1 MLKLN
6 MPKIVKS
13 LFFLFS
19 IIFPVII
26 AFADNTFVEDSNS
39 FLSVDEAFKIEDTK
53 LIDDKNLIIT
63 MDIAKGYYLYK
74 SKIEIINK
82 TQIDYLISYPEGKF
96 KNDEYFGEQEVF
108 YDSLRLKVNF
118 KRGLNLTE
126 SINLKFQGCS
136 EKGLCYPPTVRAL
149 ELNKVLGQDQSKF
162 LQSNAISKELQKDN
176 LIIILIGFFVS
187 GLLLSIT
194 PCVLPMVPVLS
205 GIIMASNRKAS
216 RSLTISYV
224 LGICFTYS
232 ALGILAGLTG
242 NLLSSS
248 IQNIGFLYF
257 SGILFLLFGLAML
270 DIISIR
276 IPLNANTMIS
286 QLLSRFS
293 GGDKVS
299 VFIMGLFSALILS
312 PCVAPPLAA
321 AIVYIGQTGDLLLG
335 GISLLFMAIGMSTPL
350 LILGFSSK
358 IILPK
363 PGIWMEFAKKMM
375 GFILIA
381 MAIYIIRPL
390 LSELIFL
397 VLLLIILTTAL
408 IFSLKQKD
416 IFFNKNKKTSLL
428 VLLFYI
434 FAGSFLIQNIIT
446 QYSSK
451 DNLSQLTFIEVDSKE
466 ALNKQLKL
474 STQKYQMLDFYAD
487 WCVACL
493 EYEKYTFKDE
503 KVHYLLSEFN
513 LLKADVTENNIQHKD
528 LMKLFN
534 LFGPPGIVFFDK
546 NGEHLKKFDVIGYKN
561 AEEFYDILEEILNYD
576 D

>member
-1 MLKLN
+1 

-26 AFADNTFVEDSNS
+26 AFADNTFVKDSNS

-74 SKIEIINK
+74 SKFEIINK
-82 TQIDYLISYPEGKF
+82 TQIDYLISYPVGKF

-176 LIIILIGFFVS
+176 LIIILLGFFVS

-408 IFSLKQKD
+408 IFCLKQKD
-416 IFFNKNKKTSLL
+416 IFFNKNKKTSSL

-534 LFGPPGIVFFDK
+534 LFGPPGIIFFDK

-561 AEEFYDILEEILNYD
+561 AEEFYNILEEILNYD

>member
-26 AFADNTFVEDSNS
+26 AFADNTFVKDSNS

-82 TQIDYLISYPEGKF
+82 TQIDYLISYPVGKF

-162 LQSNAISKELQKDN
+162 LQSNPISKELQKDN
-176 LIIILIGFFVS
+176 LIIILLGFFVS

-534 LFGPPGIVFFDK
+534 LFGPPGIIFFDK